1 MSVQFKDNSIKVKE
15 ALNDAITAFL
25 HEAAGELSSQVQRNT
40 RVDTGQLKSSWDY
53 RIDEG
58 AKEATIGSG
67 LENAI
72 WEEFG
77 TGEHALKGNGRKGGW
92 VYTDRHGE
100 THYTKGKT
108 PSRAFFNAYT
118 SSKSMI
124 IKRAKQVIGARMK

>member
-40 RVDTGQLKSSWDY
+40 RVDTGQLKGSWTY
-53 RIDEG
+53 KVDEG

-77 TGEHALKGNGRKGGW
+77 KLLCR
-92 VYTDRHGE
+92 
-100 THYTKGKT
+100 
-108 PSRAFFNAYT
+108 
-118 SSKSMI
+118 SK
-124 IKRAKQVIGARMK
+124 IGQYRLVA